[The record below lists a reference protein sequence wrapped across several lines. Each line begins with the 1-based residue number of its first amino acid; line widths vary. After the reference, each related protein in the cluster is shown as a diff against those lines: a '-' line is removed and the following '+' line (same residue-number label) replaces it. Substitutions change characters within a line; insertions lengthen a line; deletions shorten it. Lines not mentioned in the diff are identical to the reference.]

1 MLPKN
6 GPTNKFSVEKM
17 ESSYIENLEGLVKVL
32 TQIIALLCDEGIHC
46 FIIV

>member
-1 MLPKN
+1 MLPRN
-6 GPTNKFSVEKM
+6 GPNNKFSVEKM